1 MKLAKLLAVIAVLV
15 VIAAVGAWLLWP
27 VQILVMANRF
37 AHPVAAN
44 QAGALGRGARKAA
57 RRKPAAQHCPDR
69 R

>member
-44 QAGALGRGARKAA
+44 QAVRWAEGPQGP